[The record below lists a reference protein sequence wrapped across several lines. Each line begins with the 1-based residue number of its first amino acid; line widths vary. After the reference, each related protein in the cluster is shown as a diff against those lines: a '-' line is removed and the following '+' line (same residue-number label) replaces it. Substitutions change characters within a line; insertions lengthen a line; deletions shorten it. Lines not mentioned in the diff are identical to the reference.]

1 MQVFT
6 PAGNIAGGLN
16 VPRAEI
22 GGGRSLLL
30 TESVR
35 AIGGAPSLFDTLS
48 PAERATLVRCGRRRV
63 LYRGQTLF
71 SQGARNDGI
80 FLIETGRIRV
90 YYTAPSQREIT
101 LAYWHPGNFVGG
113 PEVFGEGVINGRG
126 WRPATAPSCTCR
138 AESYASSSSKCRTS
152 RSA

>member
-113 PEVFGEGVINGRG
+113 PEVFGEGVNQWSGV
-126 WRPATAPSCTCR
+126 ATSN
-138 AESYASSSSKCRTS
+138 SWQW
-152 RSA
+152 

>member
-6 PAGNIAGGLN
+6 PAGHIVERFN
-16 VPRAEI
+16 VPRSEM

-48 PAERATLVRCGRRRV
+48 PAERARMVRCGRRRV

-71 SQGARNDGI
+71 S
-80 FLIETGRIRV
+80 
-90 YYTAPSQREIT
+90 
-101 LAYWHPGNFVGG
+101 
-113 PEVFGEGVINGRG
+113 
-126 WRPATAPSCTCR
+126 
-138 AESYASSSSKCRTS
+138 
-152 RSA
+152 